1 LPTNLL
7 HHLLRPARGGA
18 AGVVVVFAILLSL
31 AAKAGLLGIPL
42 ALILLSW
49 LFKYAYVLFDH
60 VVRGVDEPPALD
72 VNMMNPV
79 SEQRPIAQII
89 IVAAVAA
96 LVKMAAVAFS
106 PLVGTVLATVALF
119 FFPAS
124 VAILGLEGNIL
135 KAVYPVALVRMVTGL
150 GVMYAGVLSII
161 AGVVLALGL
170 SARLALWM
178 PVQIA
183 FGMFAVLSIFSVLGG
198 ALYERRHEL
207 GLETWHSPERTAE
220 KERRADLKQSE
231 HVVTEAYGQVRVGAH
246 VKAWDLLQSWLASRG
261 HAVEDYR
268 WVRDRVVPWPDARYA
283 DRLTQEYVDRLLAAK
298 RDGEAL
304 DAVRDRLRVDKA
316 FRPKSAAATLRIAQ
330 LAAGGGGA
338 TAVARVLMSDFGE
351 RFAGDPLVETAAE
364 FARHLGD

>member
-1 LPTNLL
+1 MV
-7 HHLLRPARGGA
+7 RPARGGA
-18 AGVVVVFAILLSL
+18 AGVVVVFAVLLSI
-31 AAKAGLLGIPL
+31 AAKAGLPGIPL
-42 ALILLSW
+42 ALILISW

-72 VNMMNPV
+72 ITMMNPL

-89 IVAAVAA
+89 ILAAVVA
-96 LVKMAAVAFS
+96 LVKMAAVTLS
-106 PLVGTVLATVALF
+106 PVVGTVLAAVALF

-135 KAVYPVALVRMVTGL
+135 KAAYPVALVRMVTGL
-150 GVMYAGVLSII
+150 GVMYAAVLGII
-161 AGVVLALGL
+161 AGVILVLGL
-170 SARLALWM
+170 SAKLGLWI
-178 PVQIA
+178 PVEIA
-183 FGMFAVLSIFSVLGG
+183 VGMFAVLSIFSSLGG

-220 KERRADLKQSE
+220 KERQADLKQSA

-246 VKAWDLLQSWLASRG
+246 AKAWDLLQTWLASRG

-268 WVRDRVVPWPDARYA
+268 WVRDRVIPWPDARYA
-283 DRLTQEYVDRLLAAK
+283 DRLTQEYVDRLLATK

-304 DAVRDRLRVDKA
+304 DAVRERLRTDKA

-338 TAVARVLMSDFGE
+338 SGVARVLLSDFGE
-351 RFAGDPLVETAAE
+351 RFAGHPLVGTAAAL
-364 FARHLGD
+364 ARHLGD